1 MIRSAPQE
9 LPEDDIDD
17 LYALFVALCVSGSPP
32 VQATAEVAVG
42 LLSEIDAALFEEADD
57 EDSDDEDSDDDS
69 DDDDD
74 DDDSDDGGS
83 DDDDGSDD
91 DRPALSDAE
100 LEERAGFVSVV
111 CDLIRAGGDV
121 KKVVKQA
128 RDIEVSF
135 QAIFLSQ

>member
-1 MIRSAPQE
+1 MIRRAPQE

-42 LLSEIDAALFEEADD
+42 LLSEIDAALFEEDSDD
-57 EDSDDEDSDDDS
+57 EDSDDEDSDDD
-69 DDDDD
+69 D
-74 DDDSDDGGS
+74 

-91 DRPALSDAE
+91 DGSDDDDGPALSDAE